1 METNP
6 QTTLKKKLENHCSYA
21 RIRLTLHSVSVVLF
35 ITVVLMIEVGQRKK
49 ARYWGNFTVK
59 KVAKL
64 RSPVLCYSKEIGEVE
79 FMPTIVQI
87 EWDVSPSSDKN
98 EFWFPYW
105 VKIRG
110 KEKYGQ
116 FAPMVGKNGLLLLLK
131 EAIRQ
136 DFFAREFLKEL
147 AESIQSKLDKL

>member
-1 METNP
+1 MTKEQCRKTSALLGNIP
-6 QTTLKKKLENHCSYA
+6 QKLKTQQVHNGYKV
-21 RIRLTLHSVSVVLF
+21 IV
-35 ITVVLMIEVGQRKK
+35 MIKIGQRKK
-49 ARYWGNFTVK
+49 ARYWGNFTVN

-64 RSPVLCYSKEIGEVE
+64 KSPVLCYSKEVGEVE

-87 EWDVSPSSDKN
+87 EWETSPSSDKN

-116 FAPMVGKNGLLLLLK
+116 FAPMIGKNGLLQLLN
-131 EAIRQ
+131 EAIKQ
-136 DFFAREFLKEL
+136 DFFDRQFLIRL
-147 AESIQSKLDKL
+147 AESIRTKLEAQN

>member
-1 METNP
+1 MI
-6 QTTLKKKLENHCSYA
+6 A
-21 RIRLTLHSVSVVLF
+21 V
-35 ITVVLMIEVGQRKK
+35 ITEGQRKE
-49 ARYWGNFTVK
+49 ARYWGKYTIK

-64 RSPVLCYSKEIGEVE
+64 RSPVLCYSKEAGEVE
-79 FMPTIVQI
+79 FMPAIVQI

-116 FAPMVGKNGLLLLLK
+116 FAPMIGKNGLPLLLK
-131 EAIRQ
+131 DAIRQ
-136 DFFAREFLKEL
+136 DFFEQDFLKEL
-147 AESIQSKLDKL
+147 AETIRTKLTPQ

>member
-1 METNP
+1 MIEKG
-6 QTTLKKKLENHCSYA
+6 QKKKA
-21 RIRLTLHSVSVVLF
+21 
-35 ITVVLMIEVGQRKK
+35 K
-49 ARYWGNFTVK
+49 YWGNFTVK

-64 RSPVLCYSKEIGEVE
+64 KSPILCRSQEIGEVE

-87 EWDVSPSSDKN
+87 EWETPPSLDKN

-116 FAPMVGKNGLLLLLK
+116 FAPMIGKNGLLQLLN
-131 EAIRQ
+131 EAIKQ
-136 DFFAREFLKEL
+136 DFFDKQFL
-147 AESIQSKLDKL
+147 IKLSENVRMKLQGQI

>member
-1 METNP
+1 
-6 QTTLKKKLENHCSYA
+6 
-21 RIRLTLHSVSVVLF
+21 
-35 ITVVLMIEVGQRKK
+35 MIKVGQRKK
-49 ARYWGNFTVK
+49 AKYWGGFTVK

-64 RSPVLCYSKEIGEVE
+64 GSPVLCYNKEQGEVE

-87 EWDVSPSSDKN
+87 EWEVSPSSDKN

-105 VKIRG
+105 VKTKG

-116 FAPMVGKNGLLLLLK
+116 FAPMIGKKGLLLLLK

-136 DFFAREFLKEL
+136 DFFDQEFLGEL
-147 AESIQSKLDKL
+147 AESIQTKLDKS

>member
-1 METNP
+1 
-6 QTTLKKKLENHCSYA
+6 
-21 RIRLTLHSVSVVLF
+21 
-35 ITVVLMIEVGQRKK
+35 MIKEGQRKK
-49 ARYWGNFTVK
+49 ARYWGNFTVL

-64 RSPVLCYSKEIGEVE
+64 ESPVLCHSKEAGEVE
-79 FMPTIVQI
+79 FMPTLVKI
-87 EWDVSPSSDKN
+87 EWETSPSADKN

-116 FAPMVGKNGLLLLLK
+116 FAPMIGKNGLLQLFK

-136 DFFAREFLKEL
+136 DFFDRSFLMEL
-147 AESIQSKLDKL
+147 SESIETKLR

>member
-1 METNP
+1 
-6 QTTLKKKLENHCSYA
+6 
-21 RIRLTLHSVSVVLF
+21 
-35 ITVVLMIEVGQRKK
+35 MIKVGQRKK
-49 ARYWGNFTVK
+49 ARYWGSFTVK

-64 RSPVLCYSKEIGEVE
+64 KSPVLCYNKELGEVG

-116 FAPMVGKNGLLLLLK
+116 FAPMIGKNGLLLLLK
-131 EAIRQ
+131 EAIRL
-136 DFFAREFLKEL
+136 DFFDREFLKKL
-147 AESIQSKLDKL
+147 AESIQPKLDKL

>member
-1 METNP
+1 MIKEG
-6 QTTLKKKLENHCSYA
+6 QKK
-21 RIRLTLHSVSVVLF
+21 R
-35 ITVVLMIEVGQRKK
+35 

-64 RSPVLCYSKEIGEVE
+64 ESPVPCYSKEAGEVE

-87 EWDVSPSSDKN
+87 EWETSPSSDKN

-116 FAPMVGKNGLLLLLK
+116 FAPMIGKNGLLQLLK
-131 EAIRQ
+131 EAIKQ
-136 DFFAREFLKEL
+136 DFFDKQFLVNLARSIETKL
-147 AESIQSKLDKL
+147 ASTR

>member
-1 METNP
+1 M
-6 QTTLKKKLENHCSYA
+6 
-21 RIRLTLHSVSVVLF
+21 IR
-35 ITVVLMIEVGQRKK
+35 EGQKKK

-64 RSPVLCYSKEIGEVE
+64 NSPIPCHSKDVGDVE

-87 EWDVSPSSDKN
+87 EWETSPSSDKN

-116 FAPMVGKNGLLLLLK
+116 FAPMIGKDGLLQLLK
-131 EAIRQ
+131 EAIMQ
-136 DFFAREFLKEL
+136 DFFDKQFLAEL
-147 AESIQSKLDKL
+147 ADFIGRKLS